1 MKFPLGIQTFAE
13 LRDENYVYVDK
24 TQLIYEL
31 VSKGKIYFLS
41 RPRRFGKSL
50 LISTFE
56 TLFNGHKSLFDGLSI
71 SQTDYDFNEYA
82 VITIEFAK
90 EEFASADNLRD
101 FLFHQVEYYAQI
113 FGIGLT
119 RSTYV
124 QRFDELITKIHQQL
138 NKKVVLL
145 IDEYDRP
152 FLNNL
157 GSDVLPEIKGVM
169 STYYS
174 AVKSLDKHLKFIFIT
189 GVSKFAKL
197 SVFSGMNS
205 LTDISMDSRYAG
217 ICGVTH
223 DELLAYFDEPIKALI
238 QKDGLSFEG
247 ELAKIK
253 YWYNG
258 YLFEETAKPI
268 YNPYSLLCLF
278 DKLKYDSYWF
288 ATGTPT
294 FLLDL
299 IKIQQFDLG
308 QLSHFEVDSS
318 AFMSVEPENINP
330 LTALL
335 QSGYLTIGGFKDGWY
350 LLKFPNYEVE
360 YSFNHAVVE
369 TFSNNGMGVN
379 LGYIRKLSKA
389 LQDNDIDVFIEQLK
403 VFFANIPYDITLKQE
418 KYYQSL
424 FYAIFV
430 LLGFQIETEVRTNK
444 GRIDCVVQTD
454 NNIYVIEFKL
464 NGSREQALAQIKD
477 KQYAQKYSQS
487 KKSLVLLGVDFDS
500 EQRNIGDYIV
510 EHWFTT

>member
-31 VSKGKIYFLS
+31 VSKGKVYFLS

-50 LISTFE
+50 LLSTFE
-56 TLFNGHKSLFDGLSI
+56 ALFNGHKSLFDGLAI
-71 SQTDYDFNEYA
+71 SKTDYDFAKYA
-82 VITIEFAK
+82 VVAIEFAK

-101 FLFHQVEYYAQI
+101 FLFHQVEYYAQT
-113 FGIGLT
+113 FGIELT

-124 QRFDELITKIHQQL
+124 QRFDELVTKIHQQL
-138 NKKVVLL
+138 GQKVVLL

-157 GSDVLPEIKGVM
+157 DSDVLPDVKAVM
-169 STYYS
+169 NTFYS

-197 SVFSGMNS
+197 SVFSSMNS
-205 LTDISMDSRYAG
+205 LTDISMDSRYAD

-223 DELLAYFDEPIKALI
+223 DELLNYFDQPIKALS
-238 QKDGLSFEG
+238 QKEGRSFDEQ
-247 ELAKIK
+247 LAKIK

-294 FLLDL
+294 FLLDV
-299 IKIQQFDLG
+299 IKIQEFDLG
-308 QLSHFEVDSS
+308 QLNHFEVDSS
-318 AFMSVEPENINP
+318 AFMAVEPEKINP

-335 QSGYLTIGGFKDGWY
+335 QSGYLTIGDFKDGWY
-350 LLKFPNYEVE
+350 LLKFPNFEVE
-360 YSFNHAVVE
+360 YSFNH
-369 TFSNNGMGVN
+369 TF
-379 LGYIRKLSKA
+379 A
-389 LQDNDIDVFIEQLK
+389 
-403 VFFANIPYDITLKQE
+403 P
-418 KYYQSL
+418 
-424 FYAIFV
+424 
-430 LLGFQIETEVRTNK
+430 
-444 GRIDCVVQTD
+444 
-454 NNIYVIEFKL
+454 
-464 NGSREQALAQIKD
+464 
-477 KQYAQKYSQS
+477 
-487 KKSLVLLGVDFDS
+487 
-500 EQRNIGDYIV
+500 
-510 EHWFTT
+510 